1 MFLDRIYIHARY
13 CFRCCFVLGISLEI
27 ITENGSSIRQ
37 DKNKVVHRDKLIDIN
52 LLSFAGSLI
61 FSYDSDGVNI
71 YRLSYFYFFF
81 LVC

>member
-1 MFLDRIYIHARY
+1 M
-13 CFRCCFVLGISLEI
+13 LGISLEI

-52 LLSFAGSLI
+52 LLSFAGSFIL
-61 FSYDSDGVNI
+61 SNDSDGVNI
-71 YRLSYFYFFF
+71 CRVLYFYFFG